1 MDARRIG
8 VPPSTFI
15 AGRDLSGRL
24 AAGEVAVGSGGGNR
38 DAGRVR
44 LASMIDTRTG
54 RGLAAALLVLTVIL
68 AACGGATTDPPASA
82 PPDTP
87 VTSPPDG
94 GDGGGGV
101 PGTRFVVP
109 KPGQLDVRPIPA
121 EAFEATVDGSTVHLV
136 ITWTSGVEPCYVLDS
151 IVIQKGDPVIT
162 VTLREGHAP
171 GDPVCI
177 EIAAQYRTA
186 VDITDLDPGTYT
198 IRDGAGGAPDIEVTV
213 G

>member
-1 MDARRIG
+1 
-8 VPPSTFI
+8 
-15 AGRDLSGRL
+15 
-24 AAGEVAVGSGGGNR
+24 
-38 DAGRVR
+38 
-44 LASMIDTRTG
+44 MIDTRTG

-68 AACGGATTDPPASA
+68 AACVGAATDPAASA

-87 VTSPPDG
+87 VTSPPDV
-94 GDGGGGV
+94 GGGEV
-101 PGTRFVVP
+101 PGDQFVGP